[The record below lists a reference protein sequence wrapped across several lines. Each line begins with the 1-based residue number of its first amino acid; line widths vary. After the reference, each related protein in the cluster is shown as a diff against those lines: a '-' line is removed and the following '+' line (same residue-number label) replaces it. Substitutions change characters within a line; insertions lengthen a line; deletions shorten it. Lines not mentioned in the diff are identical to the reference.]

1 MKQEYPRPEI
11 LLVKKPIDI
20 FFEMVALL
28 TIFFMWGFCL
38 YHYKSLPEIIPIHY
52 GANGIVDDY
61 GSKKT
66 IFLIPAIVTIIVFGM
81 RWLNRYPHK
90 FNYMTAITA
99 ENAERQYQM
108 ATRLIRY
115 LQFIISV
122 LFSYIVIKTVEDAHV
137 KQSKLNIGF
146 VFILEAAILVPTVYT
161 VYTALTIK
169 KSKVKNQNSSSE

>member
-38 YHYKSLPEIIPIHY
+38 YHYKSLPEIIPTHY
-52 GANGIVDDY
+52 GTNGIVDDY

-90 FNYMTAITA
+90 FNYMTVITA
-99 ENAERQYQM
+99 ENAERQYRM

-122 LFSYIVIKTVEDAHV
+122 LFSYIVIKTVEDAYV
-137 KQSKLNIGF
+137 KQSKLDIWF

>member
-11 LLVKKPIDI
+11 LIEKKLIDI
-20 FFEMVALL
+20 FFEMTALL
-28 TIFFMWGFCL
+28 SIVFMWGFCL
-38 YHYKSLPEIIPIHY
+38 YHYKSLPEIIPTHY
-52 GANGIVDDY
+52 GTNGIVDDY

-90 FNYMTAITA
+90 FNYMTVITA
-99 ENAERQYQM
+99 ENAEKQYKM

-122 LFSYIVIKTVEDAHV
+122 LFTYIVVKTVEDSYA
-137 KQSKLNIGF
+137 KQSKLDIWF

-161 VYTALTIK
+161 VYTALTSN
-169 KSKVKNQNSSSE
+169 KSI

>member
-1 MKQEYPRPEI
+1 MQQEYPRPEI

-28 TIFFMWGFCL
+28 AIFFMWGFCI
-38 YHYKSLPEIIPIHY
+38 YHYNSLPQIIPTHY
-52 GANGIVDDY
+52 GFNGNADDY

-66 IFLIPAIVTIIVFGM
+66 LFLIPSIVTIIILGM

-99 ENAERQYQM
+99 ENAEKQYRM

-122 LFSYIVIKTVEDAHV
+122 LFTYIVVKTVEDAYV
-137 KQSKLNIGF
+137 KQSKLNIWF
-146 VFILEAAILVPTVYT
+146 VFILEAAIFVPTVYT
-161 VYTALTIK
+161 VYAALK
-169 KSKVKNQNSSSE
+169 NKNSKVKNQNSSSE

>member
-1 MKQEYPRPEI
+1 MMQEYPRPEI
-11 LLVKKPIDI
+11 DIQKKSIDI

-28 TIFFMWGFCL
+28 TIIFMWAFCL
-38 YHYKSLPEIIPIHY
+38 YHYKSLPEIIPTHY
-52 GANGIVDDY
+52 GANGIADDH

-66 IFLIPAIVTIIVFGM
+66 LFLIPGIVTIIVMGM

-99 ENAERQYQM
+99 DNAERQYRM

-122 LFSYIVIKTVEDAHV
+122 LFTYIVVKTVEDSYV
-137 KQSKLNIGF
+137 KQSKLDIWF
-146 VFILEAAILVPTVYT
+146 VFILEAAVFVPTIYT
-161 VYTALTIK
+161 VYTSLIK
-169 KSKVKNQNSSSE
+169 K

>member
-11 LLVKKPIDI
+11 LIVKKPIDI

-28 TIFFMWGFCL
+28 CIVFMWGFCI
-38 YHYKSLPEIIPIHY
+38 YHFNSLPEIIPTHY
-52 GANGIVDDY
+52 GTSGNADDY

-66 IFLIPAIVTIIVFGM
+66 LFLIPFIVTIIVLGM

-90 FNYMTAITA
+90 FNYMTAITE
-99 ENAERQYQM
+99 ENAERQYRM

-115 LQFIISV
+115 LQFILSV
-122 LFSYIVIKTVEDAHV
+122 LFTYITVKVVEDAYV
-137 KQSKLNIGF
+137 KESKLDIWF
-146 VFILEAAILVPTVYT
+146 VFILEAAIFLPTVYT
-161 VYTALTIK
+161 VYAALKSK

>member
-1 MKQEYPRPEI
+1 MMQEYPRPEI
-11 LLVKKPIDI
+11 YIQKKSIDL

-28 TIFFMWGFCL
+28 TIIFMWAFCL
-38 YHYKSLPEIIPIHY
+38 YHYKSLPEIIPTHY
-52 GANGIVDDY
+52 GANGIADDY

-66 IFLIPAIVTIIVFGM
+66 LFLISGIVTIIVMGM

-99 ENAERQYQM
+99 DNAERQYRM

-122 LFSYIVIKTVEDAHV
+122 LFSYIVVKTVEDSYV
-137 KQSKLNIGF
+137 EQSKLDIWF
-146 VFILEAAILVPTVYT
+146 VFILVAAIFVPTVYT
-161 VYTALTIK
+161 VYSALIK
-169 KSKVKNQNSSSE
+169 K